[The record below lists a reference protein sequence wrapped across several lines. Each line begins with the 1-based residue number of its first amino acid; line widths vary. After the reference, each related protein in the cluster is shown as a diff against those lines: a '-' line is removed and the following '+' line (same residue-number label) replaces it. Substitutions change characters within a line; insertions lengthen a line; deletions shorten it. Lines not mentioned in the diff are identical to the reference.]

1 MNIECE
7 NCGARHWITEA
18 IAGSNQCFES
28 CCKQG
33 DAMLEYLR
41 MPPPFLRALLGGDD
55 PQARSFRQNIRAYNS
70 ALAFTSVSYTKD
82 TRTDLSRGLH
92 CFQIH
97 GELFHYQGPLV
108 PGSQEAPAFAQLFFY
123 DPDHATNLRLQHRP
137 LLNRTI
143 LHGLHNMLTDCNPFV
158 QIYKTARERLAAQT
172 GHFRILLNP
181 QMRLILQSGADRRR
195 ENLPTATEL
204 AGILPD
210 EFTDE
215 SRRDILLAVREPDRN
230 GSQLHRIAV
239 THAAYMPLHY
249 VLLFPYGEYGWHYE
263 LYLRNTRRTRQRTR
277 FEQRPFYR
285 FRLHTRDREYSTLF
299 WAGRLFQQ
307 YVIDAFVA
315 CETTALDWLRGHQNK
330 IRADI
335 YNGLTDTLIRED
347 VSPANLGRRYVLP
360 SSFTGGDRFM
370 QQLFQDSMAIVRYF
384 GKPTFFITFTANPRW
399 PEITRHLNPGQQPTD
414 RPDLIARVFRL
425 KIQELLADL
434 RNGLFGKYAGHVYT
448 IEYQKRGLPHMHL
461 LLFLDQSVKFDTPE
475 RVDEVV
481 CAEIPDPSWDPTG
494 ELRELV
500 TANMVHGP
508 CGDDNPQ
515 APCMVRKHPHGPLLC
530 SKRFPKPFAEHTL
543 IHEDGYPE
551 YCRRD
556 DGKTFTVR
564 KPGCRDLQVV
574 RDNRWVVPY
583 SPYLL
588 QKFRSHINIEVCASV
603 QAIKYIHKYV
613 YKGADRTTVAVTAA
627 EDEITRY
634 IHARYISPCEAIWRL
649 FEFPTHQEWPP
660 VQHLAV
666 HLEGEQAVYFP
677 DDISPSALAAKT
689 AAARSTLMGFFEYNA
704 THEDSRQYLYSEFP
718 AYFTWDPRIRAWK
731 PRQRGR
737 GKGRRIGRMYH
748 CSPISGERYYLR
760 LLLTVVRG
768 PRSFTD
774 LYFFNDI
781 RYPTYQAACIARGLA
796 ENDQEWFQC
805 FDEAIL
811 FTPAGGLRTLFLTG
825 LRQRMIADP
834 LAIWNRYK
842 HHFCDDLWR
851 RLTLD
856 GGFPFPLLD
865 PHYDYGLWLL
875 ADGLTDNQQ
884 SLEEHGLPSFTW
896 DWTRKHHLSSVAD
909 RLEDHESLA
918 ATMQAQ
924 LNPDQKLCFEKIV
937 TAIESDPQTAHF
949 YLQGPGGTGKTFLY
963 KTLCHYFRGKGKTV
977 LCVAS
982 TGIAALLL
990 PDGRTSHSQFRIPIE
1005 LHESSVSGITKQS
1018 ALAQI
1023 IQSADLII
1031 WDEVPM
1037 QHKYC
1042 FEVVHRLLVD
1052 LRSVTDDILFG
1063 GVPVILGGDFAQILP
1078 VVPHGSRA
1086 DIVAACLQK
1095 SFIWPRLKRLSLR
1108 INMRVREGQ
1117 HGQEF
1122 IRWISEL
1129 PYSPAM
1135 DGAVL
1140 VPGYVNQPATITGL
1154 ISHVYP
1160 PGLLSRAVTDP
1171 SAFHG
1176 RCLLTTLNTTVTEL
1190 NKLILGQLP
1199 GQLRTYQSVDSYDTE
1214 DTSGSDLHEL
1224 PVEQLQSID
1233 IPSLPPSQLSLK
1245 IGAPVLLLR
1254 NLSPR
1259 DGLCNGTRMV
1269 VTSLRNHCIEARI
1282 LGGDFDG
1289 QLRVIPR
1296 IKLIG
1301 TDTGLGIAL
1310 SRKQFPV
1317 RLCFAM
1323 TINKSQGQSFH
1334 TVGLDLRTPV
1344 FTHGQFYVAV
1354 SRTSSVE
1361 GLSILIPCENR
1372 SRTLNVSY
1380 SEVLANIL

>member
-1 MNIECE
+1 V
-7 NCGARHWITEA
+7 ALD
-18 IAGSNQCFES
+18 Q
-28 CCKQG
+28 
-33 DAMLEYLR
+33 LR
-41 MPPPFLRALLGGDD
+41 VPPPFLRALLKGDD
-55 PQARSFRQNIRAYNS
+55 PRARSFRQNIRAYNS

-97 GELFHYQGPLV
+97 GELFHYQGPLE
-108 PGSQEAPAFAQLFFY
+108 PGPQQAPAFAQLFFY
-123 DPDHATNLRLQHRP
+123 DPDYATDFRLQHRP
-137 LLNRTI
+137 SLDRTI
-143 LHGLHNMLTDCNPFV
+143 LRGLHEMLTDHNPFIR
-158 QIYKTARERLAAQT
+158 IYKTARERLASQT

-215 SRRDILLAVREPDRN
+215 SRRDILLAVREPGRT
-230 GSQLHRIAV
+230 GPQLHQVAV

-263 LYLRNTRRTRQRTR
+263 MQLRDARQTRLRTRL
-277 FEQRPFYR
+277 EQRPFYR
-285 FRLHTRDREYSTLF
+285 FYLHVRNREASPLF
-299 WAGRLFQQ
+299 WACRLFQQ
-307 YVIDAFVA
+307 YIVDAFVA
-315 CETTALDWLRGHQNK
+315 CETTALDWLRKHQDK
-330 IRADI
+330 IRADV

-347 VSPANLGRRYVLP
+347 VSPADLGRRFVLP

-399 PEITRHLNPGQQPTD
+399 PEIVKNLFPGQRPND

-434 RNGLFGKYAGHVYT
+434 RNGLFGQYAGHVYT

-461 LLFLDQSVKFDTPE
+461 LLFLHGSVKFDTPD
-475 RVDEVV
+475 RVDEVI
-481 CAEIPDPSWDPTG
+481 CAELPDPSWDPTG
-494 ELRELV
+494 ELLSFV
-500 TANMVHGP
+500 TGHMSHGP
-508 CGDDNPQ
+508 CGEDYLR
-515 APCMVRKHPHGPLLC
+515 APCMVRKYTTSPLAC
-530 SKRFPKPFAEHTL
+530 AKRFPKPFTDRTV

-556 DGKTFTVR
+556 NGQTFTVP
-564 KPGCRDLQVV
+564 KPGFPDQQVV

-583 SPYLL
+583 NPCLL
-588 QKFRSHINIEVCASV
+588 QKYRSHINVEVCASV

-613 YKGADRTTVAVTAA
+613 YKGTDRTTVAVTATD
-627 EDEITRY
+627 DEITRY
-634 IHARYISPCEAIWRL
+634 VHARYVSPCEAVWRL
-649 FEFPTHQEWPP
+649 FEFATHQEFPP

-666 HLEGEQAVYFP
+666 HLEGEQTVYFP
-677 DDISPSALAAKT
+677 DDISATALAAKT
-689 AAARSTLMGFFEYNA
+689 ATARSTLMAFFEYNA

-718 AYFTWDPRIRAWK
+718 AHFTWDVKTRMWK
-731 PRQRGR
+731 PRQRG
-737 GKGRRIGRMYH
+737 KLNRIGRMYH
-748 CSPISGERYYLR
+748 CSPVSGERYYLR

-768 PRSFTD
+768 PRSFAD
-774 LYFFNDI
+774 LYFVDGV
-781 RYPTYQAACIARGLA
+781 RYQTYQAACIARGLA
-796 ENDQEWFQC
+796 ENDQEWYQC
-805 FDEAIL
+805 FDEAVL

-825 LRQRMIADP
+825 LRQRLITDP
-834 LAIWNRYK
+834 LTIWERYK

-851 RLTLD
+851 QLTRE
-856 GGFPFPLLD
+856 GGFPLPLLD
-865 PHYDYGLWLL
+865 PHYDYGLFLL
-875 ADGLTDNQQ
+875 ADGLTDQQQ
-884 SLEEHGLPSFTW
+884 SLADHGLPSFVW
-896 DWTRKHHLSSVAD
+896 DWTCKHQSLSVTPT
-909 RLEDHESLA
+909 LEDQASLA
-918 ATMQAQ
+918 VAMQAQ
-924 LNPDQKLCFEKIV
+924 LNPDQQSCFTEIV
-937 TAIESDPQTAHF
+937 TAIETDPQTAHF

-963 KTLCHYFRGKGKTV
+963 KTLCYYFRGQGRAV

-990 PDGRTSHSQFRIPIE
+990 PNGRTSHSQFKIP
-1005 LHESSVSGITKQS
+1005 LKLNESSVSSVTKQG
-1018 ALAQI
+1018 ALARI
-1023 IQSADLII
+1023 LRITDLII

-1052 LRSVTDDILFG
+1052 LRSATDDILFG

-1078 VVPHGSRA
+1078 VIPHGLRP
-1086 DIVAACLQK
+1086 DIVAACLQR
-1095 SFIWPRLKRLSLR
+1095 SFVWPRLKQLRLR
-1108 INMRVREGQ
+1108 TNMRVREGQ

-1122 IRWISEL
+1122 VRWISEL
-1129 PYSPAM
+1129 PYCLDL
-1135 DGAVL
+1135 DGIVTI
-1140 VPGYVNQPATITGL
+1140 PDYINQPASITDL
-1154 ISHVYP
+1154 IGHIYP
-1160 PGLLSRAVTDP
+1160 QDLLQRAVTDP
-1171 SAFHG
+1171 STFSG
-1176 RCLLTTLNTTVTEL
+1176 RCLLTTLNTTVAEL
-1190 NKLILGQLP
+1190 NAHILGRLP
-1199 GQLRTYQSVDSYDTE
+1199 GTLRTYRSIDSQDTDE
-1214 DTSGSDLHEL
+1214 SSSSDLHEL

-1233 IPSLPPSQLSLK
+1233 LPSLPPSQLNLK
-1245 IGAPVLLLR
+1245 IGAPVILLR
-1254 NLSPR
+1254 NLCPQE
-1259 DGLCNGTRMV
+1259 GLCNGSRMV
-1269 VTSLRNHCIEARI
+1269 VTSLRTRCIEARL

-1296 IKLIG
+1296 IKLSA
-1301 TDTGLGIAL
+1301 TDDSLGIAL

-1344 FTHGQFYVAV
+1344 FGHGQFYVGV

-1361 GLSILIPCENR
+1361 GLSILLPRE
-1372 SRTLNVSY
+1372 SLSKTLNVTY
-1380 SEVLANIL
+1380 PEVLANLL